1 MVAAAWVRT
10 DRVEARRRDR
20 QADRDGDA
28 ELAAYNAQLAQLA
41 ERHRRSVQSSAEA
54 ARREKP

>member
-10 DRVEARRRDR
+10 DRAEARRRDR

-41 ERHRRSVQSSAEA
+41 ERHRRTSEG
-54 ARREKP
+54 AREKTREKP